1 MKTIRTLDFAT
12 LPDLN
17 GMDIFIRLDGELETE
32 LKENNI
38 FQEVYERSQAAL
50 MFVCQ
55 ANKGN
60 EPWRNAAYLRAGLN
74 EFYSL
79 EDAARRDCKINRLHG
94 KPAMIRESNNPL
106 VHLMYLLRHI
116 NVHAQISNTRVH
128 NTSVI
133 SNLGESPEEI
143 EWKAVILDKPT
154 LEQVLH
160 CKEAKK
166 HYYPVELKRATKWV
180 DENQYIFGIGE
191 VFRRGVSA
199 YCRELLQSVD
209 RNPTAQPA
217 V

>member
-1 MKTIRTLDFAT
+1 
-12 LPDLN
+12 
-17 GMDIFIRLDGELETE
+17 MDIFIRLDGELDTE
-32 LKENNI
+32 LKESNI
-38 FQEVYERSQAAL
+38 FQEVYERSQAVL

-55 ANKGN
+55 ANKEY

-79 EDAARRDCKINRLHG
+79 EDAARRDCKINGLRE
-94 KPAMIRESNNPL
+94 KPAMISESNNPL
-106 VHLMYLLRHI
+106 VHLMYLLRHV

-128 NTSVI
+128 NTSAI

-154 LEQVLH
+154 LEQVQR

-166 HYYPVELKRATKWV
+166 YYDPVELERATKWI

-191 VFRRGVSA
+191 VFRRGASA

-209 RNPTAQPA
+209 CNSKAQRGGAANRRERAPA
-217 V
+217 SG